1 MIDIENAQK
10 FLLQVQWSDVI
21 LFLIAIAFLTF
32 LAKIV
37 EYSANLIANQSPKN
51 RMLIL
56 GWVPLISFAIYF
68 IGTFLAID
76 LIINPSKDTLL
87 GFLASGLIAVGFAV
101 KDIAASIIAGV
112 VILIDKPFQVGDRV
126 RFQDVYGDITS
137 IGLSSVRLV
146 NLDDDMVT
154 IPNHLLINNIVES
167 TSAGALGMRTVI
179 DVFFPPEAD
188 LEKVRNIMDKIA
200 RNSPLTDQNKDF
212 IVIAS
217 ETLDVNG
224 TITITMKMKCR
235 IKDSRTEMA
244 FQTYFIIETNK
255 EFKKENIPRR
265 SKPALSS

>member
-10 FLLQVQWSDVI
+10 FLSHVQWIDVV
-21 LFLIAIAFLTF
+21 LFIIAVAFLTF
-32 LAKIV
+32 LAKLV

-56 GWVPLISFAIYF
+56 GWVPLMSFAIYF
-68 IGTFLAID
+68 IGIFLAID

-101 KDIAASIIAGV
+101 KDIAASIIAGI

-126 RFQDVYGDITS
+126 RFQDVYGDITA
-137 IGLSSVRLV
+137 IGLSSVRLI

-154 IPNHLLINNIVES
+154 IPNHMLINNIVES
-167 TSAGALGMRTVI
+167 TSAGALGMRTTINIYVL
-179 DVFFPPEAD
+179 PEAD
-188 LEKVRNIMDKIA
+188 LEKVRDIMDKTA
-200 RNSPLTDQNKDF
+200 RNSPLVDPNREF
-212 IVIAS
+212 IVIAN
-217 ETLDVNG
+217 ETLDITG

-244 FQTYFIIETNK
+244 FQTYFIIEINK
-255 EFKKENIPRR
+255 AFKQANIPRSIR
-265 SKPALSS
+265 LTKVG